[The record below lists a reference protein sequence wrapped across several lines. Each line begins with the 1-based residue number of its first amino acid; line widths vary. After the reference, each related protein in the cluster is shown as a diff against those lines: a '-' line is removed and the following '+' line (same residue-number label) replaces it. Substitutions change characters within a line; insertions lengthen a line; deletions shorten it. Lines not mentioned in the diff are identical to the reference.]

1 MLMYLAA
8 NTRPDIAYAVH
19 QAARHTPAPKASHS
33 VAIKRILRYLKGT
46 RTKGIDFK
54 PDDSDRV
61 DCYVDADF
69 AGLFNVEDGQH
80 PIAAKSRTGYVI
92 MYSGVPVPWVSKM
105 QTQIAL
111 STMEAEYIVIWQS
124 MRDLIPISEILKD
137 IKKHMFLDENYT
149 PKFASHSKA
158 FKDAEIPESNG
169 LPQSFI
175 YEDNKACLKF
185 AQMPKL
191 SPITKHICIP
201 FHWFKSK
208 IVNLEIVVK
217 SIDTTSQLG
226 DQFTKVLPQE
236 SLEKGRMALM
246 GW

>member
-19 QAARHTPAPKASHS
+19 QAARQTHAPRASHY

-46 RTKGIDFK
+46 RTKGIYFK

-69 AGLFNVEDGQH
+69 DGLFSVEDAQQ
-80 PIAAKSRTGYVI
+80 PIAAKSRNGYVI
-92 MYSGVPVPWVSKM
+92 MYYGVPVLWVSKM
-105 QTQIAL
+105 QTQIVM
-111 STMEAEYIVIWQS
+111 SNMEAEYIALSQS
-124 MRDLIPISEILKD
+124 MRNLIPIREIIKD
-137 IKKHMFLDENYT
+137 IKKYLFLDENYT
-149 PKFASHSKA
+149 PKCASHSKA
-158 FKDAEIPESNG
+158 LKDAEIPESNG
-169 LPQSFI
+169 LSQSSVN
-175 YEDNKACLKF
+175 EDNEACLKF

-191 SPITKHICIP
+191 SPRIKHSCIP
-201 FHWFKSK
+201 FHWFRSK
-208 IVNLEIVVK
+208 IVNLEIAVK

-226 DQFTKVLPQE
+226 GQFTKGLPQE
-236 SLEKGRMALM
+236 SFGKGRMALM